1 MTTSSPAFRRFPP
14 AERAALL
21 AQLGLPPAAFAI
33 GDNAQTGDIRTGDNA
48 GRDVRK
54 GIEGGVNLS
63 DDARID
69 GVAVAVNLGTIIY
82 GRTPE
87 EDERRRL
94 AWYLARLAGKL
105 SRLPLRGL
113 EARLDQGDGV
123 ALAHI
128 YVTLAIQSRLIAAAQ
143 GPVAKLRDR
152 FEDDD
157 VRNPLRR
164 EYSADHALPMAA
176 VIGWARDERG
186 SQGRQ
191 TLPLT
196 ELAQADLQPH
206 EGLLLWRSFLAS
218 EVVEYHRQRRE
229 AAKVSCRVVL
239 LGDPGS
245 GKSTFLRHLAWA
257 LARRGLDHA
266 VAGDLFGWQP
276 DRHVLPIILPLRTLS
291 RRIATDGA
299 TPITVL
305 LALRDEMHACCMHN
319 VDDLLSASLANG
331 SALLLFDGLDEV
343 PLEAQPGQSA
353 SRRETLEAIWAFVHL
368 HEQNQVVLTCRTR
381 AFDAPSR
388 DLLGWPVETLAPFTL
403 GQIRHFARAWY
414 QELVSKQQITTAQAE
429 QLSAALIDA
438 IVHSPKLRAMAETP
452 LLLTMMALVL
462 FNKGELPRDR
472 PQLYERIL
480 ELLLGEWDKVRDG
493 QNLAEAVGIRDW
505 GSERFQPLL
514 DQLSYEAHLRGT
526 SLDGRGRLSKG
537 ELRDELIGY
546 FEAAEVGDAWSAARR
561 CLDYFEQRSG
571 LIAPDGPQSYVFA
584 HLTLQ
589 EHCAGR
595 HIALNSDDPVA
606 LAMQHRS
613 DDRWREPIFLGAG
626 LLRPAEL
633 NSLLADLIDREEF
646 DQPKEITRWYR
657 DLILAAEIGNDRDWS
672 YLRTRPMVKVDRLQ
686 RDLKKGLV
694 ALLNDKAQPL
704 PTAERVR
711 AGFLLGDLGDPRFP
725 VTIEEWRAELAR
737 AGEPGSYFCR
747 VEPGEYI
754 IGSSDDDP
762 DASDDE
768 KPQHRFTLE
777 HPLLIARYPITNEQ
791 WKAWVEQG
799 GQRSHLAS
807 DSDLNH
813 SNQPVVAVDWNM
825 VNAYCTWLGEQTG
838 ISIRLPNEFEWEAA
852 ARGGTSWRYPW
863 GDDWHD
869 DHAAMAE
876 DRETRGWRWN
886 LPVGCYPTGAAL
898 CGALD
903 MAGNVWEW
911 TASVWQSYPGAEEV
925 FTDKNWQVLRGGDY
939 SDNRTNVRCVAR
951 DGGGPNNWN
960 IDYGIRVCVPEARC
974 IADSR

>member
-1 MTTSSPAFRRFPP
+1 LEASLTQPLPDAVRRLVEQQL
-14 AERAALL
+14 AALREQRAALL
-21 AQLGLPPAAFAI
+21 HIGPGAQV
-33 GDNAQTGDIRTGDNA
+33 GDVNVGDMA
-48 GRDVRK
+48 GRDIHKPTAGTVT
-54 GIEGGVNLS
+54 LS

-69 GVAVAVNLGTIIY
+69 GVAVGLNLGTIIY
-82 GRTPE
+82 GRAPE

-128 YVTLAIQSRLIAAAQ
+128 YVTLAVQSRLIAAAH
-143 GPVAKLRDR
+143 GPVAKLRNR

-157 VRNPLRR
+157 IRNPLRR
-164 EYSADHALPMAA
+164 EYSADYTLPMAA
-176 VIGWARDERG
+176 VIGWARDEQ
-186 SQGRQ
+186 SPQGRQ
-191 TLPLT
+191 TFPLA
-196 ELAQADLQPH
+196 ELAQADLQPI

-218 EVVEYHRQRRE
+218 EVVEYHRQRCE
-229 AAKVSCRVVL
+229 AAKVSYQVVL

-257 LARRGLDHA
+257 LGRRGLDQA
-266 VAGDLFGWQP
+266 DAAGNLFGWQP
-276 DRHVLPIILPLRTLS
+276 DRRVLPIFLPLRTLS

-299 TPITVL
+299 APMTVFR
-305 LALRDEMHACCMHN
+305 ALRDEMHACCMHD
-319 VDDLLSASLANG
+319 VDDLLSASLASG

-343 PLEAQPGQSA
+343 PLEAQPTTTA
-353 SRRETLEAIWAFVHL
+353 SRRETLQAIRAFVQL
-368 HEQNQVVLTCRTR
+368 HEQTQVVLTCRTR

-414 QELVSKQQITTAQAE
+414 QGLVSKQQITTAQAD

-462 FNKGELPRDR
+462 FNKGELPCDR

-526 SLDGRGRLSKG
+526 SQDGRGRLSKG
-537 ELRDELIGY
+537 ELRDALIAY
-546 FEAAEVGDAWSAARR
+546 FEAAEVGDAWGAARR

-571 LIAPDGPQSYVFA
+571 LVAPDGPQSYVFA

-633 NSLLADLIDREEF
+633 NSLLADLIDRGDS
-646 DQPKEITRWYR
+646 DQPKEIARWHR

-686 RDLKKGLV
+686 RDLRAGLA

-725 VTIEEWRAELAR
+725 VTIEEWQAELAR

-762 DASDDE
+762 DAKAEE
-768 KPQHRFTLE
+768 KPQHRFTLA
-777 HPLLIARYPITNEQ
+777 HPLLIARYPITNAQ
-791 WKAWVEQG
+791 WQAWVVHG
-799 GQRSHLAS
+799 GQPSYSAD
-807 DSDLNH
+807 DSDHNRP
-813 SNQPVVAVDWNM
+813 NQAIVS
-825 VNAYCTWLGEQTG
+825 VN
-838 ISIRLPNEFEWEAA
+838 
-852 ARGGTSWRYPW
+852 
-863 GDDWHD
+863 
-869 DHAAMAE
+869 
-876 DRETRGWRWN
+876 
-886 LPVGCYPTGAAL
+886 
-898 CGALD
+898 
-903 MAGNVWEW
+903 
-911 TASVWQSYPGAEEV
+911 
-925 FTDKNWQVLRGGDY
+925 
-939 SDNRTNVRCVAR
+939 
-951 DGGGPNNWN
+951 
-960 IDYGIRVCVPEARC
+960 
-974 IADSR
+974 